1 MGRKGID
8 MTVFAAY
15 LVIINICGLAVIGID
30 KYRVSRKKR
39 RIPERWLLIAGFLGG
54 SLGIW
59 IGMRLFRHKKRK
71 RRFYI
76 GIPVMILIHAILC
89 VLIFTQMRAAYGRPS
104 AVVSR
109 QLQSMKDPSD
119 EVIRSFVTDAFSSVL
134 ISNGTVDETAQEA
147 IRLFFRNYDYDIVSE
162 QIDTN
167 KSTASVTAEITN
179 IDTHQLASDLCTELT
194 RRSAS
199 ISPEGTLPLSL
210 HDYFELLSSALK
222 TGEYK
227 LRTTTAHFHLSRSE
241 NGWKIITDDALQNDL
256 VSGFNSWINDPYLLD
271 PADVLTIYLDGF
283 AALTPDEWLWYLD
296 TTDIF
301 ATSSVAHAADL
312 DRLYTEKI
320 AENFDYSMESCR
332 VNGDTAEADVS
343 ITSIDMRSVL
353 RLYKS
358 KILAYAESSESI
370 TDDDT
375 ALSDAKAIYLMD
387 ALNETDSRTTSKIT
401 VMIVND
407 GKTWQPQIS
416 SELANAF
423 LGNIQGGLEAFNSDE
438 AEN

>member
-1 MGRKGID
+1 

-30 KYRVSRKKR
+30 KYRASRKKR

-59 IGMRLFRHKKRK
+59 IGMRLFRHKTRK
-71 RRFYI
+71 PRFYI
-76 GIPVMILIHAILC
+76 GIPVMLLIHVILC
-89 VLIFTQMRAAYGRPS
+89 VLIFTQIRAAYGRPS

-119 EVIRSFVTDAFSSVL
+119 EVIRSFASDAFPSVL
-134 ISNGTVDETAQEA
+134 ISDGTVDEAAQEA
-147 IRLFFRNYDYDIVSE
+147 IRLFFRNYDYSIVSE
-162 QIDTN
+162 EIEPG
-167 KSTASVTAEITN
+167 KGSAYVTARITN
-179 IDTHQLASDLCTELT
+179 IDTHQLATDLCTELT
-194 RRSAS
+194 RRSAG
-199 ISPEGTLPLSL
+199 ISPEGPSPLSL
-210 HDYFELLSSALK
+210 HDYFDMLGTALEN
-222 TGEYK
+222 GGYE
-227 LRTTTAHFHLSRSE
+227 LRTTTVKFHLSRSE
-241 NGWKIITDDALQNDL
+241 DGWKIITDDSLQNDL
-256 VSGFNSWINDPYLLD
+256 VSGFNTWINDPYLLD
-271 PADVLTIYLDGF
+271 PADVLSIYLDVF

-296 TTDIF
+296 TSDIF
-301 ATSSVAHAADL
+301 ATSSAAWAEKL

-320 AENFDYSMESCR
+320 SGCFDYSIDSCH
-332 VNGDTAEADVS
+332 VNGDTAEAEVS

-353 RLYKS
+353 RLYKG

-370 TDDDT
+370 TDDET
-375 ALSDAKAIYLMD
+375 ALSDAKATYLMD
-387 ALNETDSRTTSKIT
+387 ALNETDETATSKIT

-423 LGNIQGGLEAFNSDE
+423 LGNIQGGLEEFNRTE
-438 AEN
+438 AEE

>member
-15 LVIINICGLAVIGID
+15 LIIINICGLAVIGID

-59 IGMRLFRHKKRK
+59 IGMRLFRHKTRK
-71 RRFYI
+71 PRYYV
-76 GIPVMILIHAILC
+76 GIPVMLLIHAVLC
-89 VLIFTQMRAAYGRPS
+89 VFIFTQIRAAYGRPS

-109 QLQSMKDPSD
+109 QLQAMKDPSD
-119 EVIRSFVTDAFSSVL
+119 EVIRSFATDAFSSAL
-134 ISNGTVDETAQEA
+134 ISEGTVDAAAQEA
-147 IRLFFRNYDYDIVSE
+147 IRLFFRNYDYTIVSE
-162 QIDTN
+162 KIDPDKN
-167 KSTASVTAEITN
+167 NAFVTAEITN

-199 ISPEGTLPLSL
+199 ISPEGPLPLSL
-210 HDYFELLSSALK
+210 HDYFELLSSALE
-222 TGEYK
+222 TGTYK

-241 NGWKIITDDALQNDL
+241 GSWKLITDDELQNDL
-256 VSGFNSWINDPYLLD
+256 VSGFNTWINDPYLLD

-283 AALTPDEWLWYLD
+283 AALTSDEWLWYLD
-296 TTDIF
+296 TNDIF
-301 ATSSVAHAADL
+301 ATYSAAYAADL

-320 AENFDYSMESCR
+320 AEYFDYSIDGCR
-332 VNGDTAEADVS
+332 TNGDTAEADVS

-358 KILAYAESSESI
+358 KLLAYAESSESI
-370 TDDDT
+370 MDDDT
-375 ALSDAKAIYLMD
+375 ALSDAKATYLMD
-387 ALNETDSRTTSKIT
+387 ALNEADAQTTSKIT

-423 LGNIQGGLEAFNSDE
+423 LGNIQGGLETFNSSE
-438 AEN
+438 TEE